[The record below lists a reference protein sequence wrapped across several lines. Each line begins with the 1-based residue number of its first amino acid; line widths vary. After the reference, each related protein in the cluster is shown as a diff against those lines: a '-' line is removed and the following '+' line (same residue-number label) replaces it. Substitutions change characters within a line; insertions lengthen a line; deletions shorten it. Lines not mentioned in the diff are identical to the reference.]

1 MAKLQG
7 GTIIYGTAN
16 VQSTLVVGATSANS
30 STSNTTGSLI
40 VSGGVGVSGNV
51 YATTV
56 FSNSIDVLNYTQAA
70 FTSANTTAAALAVTQ
85 GVDLTQNTNITA
97 TNTFAQSAYN
107 QANTGTILA
116 QASFTSANTNAL
128 NVTYLNGVNA
138 TQNTNITATNTFAQS
153 AYNQAN
159 TGTTLAQ
166 ASFNSANNLVTGLI
180 ASAYNQANTGTSLAQ
195 AAYNAANTINSTGI
209 TYIQG
214 VELTQNTNITAT
226 NTFAASAYAQAN
238 TGTVLAQAA
247 FTQANTSASDI
258 VAIQAV
264 NTTQNTNITATNTFA
279 AGAYGVA
286 NTATANTVYTQGVDA
301 TQNTNITAVN
311 TYAGSAYATA
321 NAALPLAGG
330 TITGSLTVNQDV
342 SVSGNLTILGTTTT
356 VNTASLSVADSLFV
370 LASNNSTSDIVDIG
384 FVGRYNTGTT
394 PAYSGFIRD
403 AGVKEF
409 YVFDSYTPTITANN
423 NVNIQDASFAKA
435 NLNASLFKGDLIGST
450 ALVNGIELGAY
461 SSLAYAQANTGTTLA
476 QASFDS
482 ANTSAANITVIQG
495 VNTTQNTNIS
505 AVNTYAGSAYAQA
518 NTNAGAITVIQGVDT
533 TQNTNISTA
542 ITLAQAAY
550 NYANTLTVAGGSASY
565 SGVTLNTNSF
575 LTSTTYVT
583 SNTNQV
589 AVDSFSATMY
599 RSAKY
604 EVQMTS
610 GSSFHVIE
618 IRVVHDGANIWLT
631 QYAEIHTGDVLGT
644 FSASINP
651 TGTFNL
657 LLTPTNA
664 VTDVKL
670 MRSNL
675 LV

>member
-1 MAKLQG
+1 M
-7 GTIIYGTAN
+7 
-16 VQSTLVVGATSANS
+16 
-30 STSNTTGSLI
+30 
-40 VSGGVGVSGNV
+40 
-51 YATTV
+51 
-56 FSNSIDVLNYTQAA
+56 
-70 FTSANTTAAALAVTQ
+70 AVTQ
-85 GVDLTQNTNITA
+85 GVNLAQNTNITA
-97 TNTFAQSAYN
+97 TNTFAQAAYN
-107 QANTGTILA
+107 QANTGTTLA

-138 TQNTNITATNTFAQS
+138 TQNTNITATNTFAAA
-153 AYNQAN
+153 AYAQAN

-195 AAYNAANTINSTGI
+195 SAFNAANTINSTGI

-214 VELTQNTNITAT
+214 VDATQNTNITAT
-226 NTFAASAYAQAN
+226 NTFAAAAYAQANTGTTLAQAAFAQANTNGTNIAYVNGVDATQNTNITATNLFAQGAYNQANTGTTLAQASFNSANNLVTGLIASAYAQAN
-238 TGTVLAQAA
+238 TGTTLAQAA
-247 FTQANTSASDI
+247 FTQANTSAADI
-258 VAIQAV
+258 TVIQGV
-264 NTTQNTNITATNTFA
+264 NTTQNTNIAATNTYA
-279 AGAYGVA
+279 ASAYAQA
-286 NTATANTVYTQGVDA
+286 NTATATTVYTQGVDA

-403 AGVKEF
+403 AGLKEF
-409 YVFDSYTPTITANN
+409 YVFDGYTPTITANN
-423 NVNIQDASFAKA
+423 NVNVQDASFTKA
-435 NLNASLFKGDLIGST
+435 TLNASLFKGDLIGST

-461 SSLAYAQANTGTTLA
+461 SSLAYAQANTGTLLA
-476 QASFDS
+476 QASFNS

-495 VNTTQNTNIS
+495 VNDTQNTNIS
-505 AVNTYAGSAYAQA
+505 AVNTYAGSSYAQA
-518 NTNAGAITVIQGVDT
+518 NTNAGSIAVIQGVDT

-589 AVDSFSATMY
+589 AVDSFSATSY

-610 GSSFHVIE
+610 GSNFHVIE
-618 IRVVHDGANIWLT
+618 IRAVHDGANIWLT
-631 QYAEIHTGDVLGT
+631 QYAEIHTGGVLGT